1 MSGEQD
7 VKFFVHVFW
16 VLKADGAWCVGVVW
30 VDMVTVG
37 SVAEMW
43 KELVLTGIRVVEVTV
58 TGNEI
63 RTGR

>member
-1 MSGEQD
+1 MPGVLVLSGLIWLQT
-7 VKFFVHVFW
+7 
-16 VLKADGAWCVGVVW
+16 
-30 VDMVTVG
+30 TVR